1 MKEKE
6 RLRNVSKLK
15 EPKKSRQGNRMHSPG
30 LDPGIARDVNE
41 TMNRTYRLDANTES
55 TLTL

>member
-30 LDPGIARDVNE
+30 LDPGLARDVNE
-41 TMNRTYRLDANTES
+41 TMNYE
-55 TLTL
+55 